1 MRRGTWRYIGAIAA
15 VVAVAAGAAPAA
27 RAEAPAGG
35 VVVIA
40 ALETDAVLPAAA
52 PDGVDRALVL
62 RVQQRLREL
71 GLYEGP
77 LDGRMGPATAA
88 AIRAYQRWSA
98 LDVDGAASRALLE
111 HLESAASEARRL
123 LHRLDEAR
131 REQISAAWRAL
142 EEHAPARALVSGAS
156 NQARLERARA
166 TVPEACFAAP
176 TSACLLDVA
185 LVAAVAVHKLEFRD
199 WALADVAVAEAAGG
213 DGAGALATAARVS
226 DPRMVIATL
235 RRIARAQAEAGD
247 VVGARATARAIPD
260 AATRAEA
267 INAIAAAQLVAGD
280 TGAAQETLA
289 QALLATGAVTDAGR
303 QSLLLSEIAGV
314 QVKLGDRAGATA
326 SLDRALERA
335 RAIDT
340 PDERERALSR
350 IAVIQAD
357 AGRPAVALATTE
369 TITEPGQ
376 RTPALIRAAAAQAAA
391 GEISRALATAAAI
404 EDARYRT
411 AALQE
416 VALVQARRGAT
427 AAARKTLARAR
438 AVSEEI
444 DYGFA
449 QAEAGDVV
457 GARAT
462 ARAIP
467 DAATRAE
474 AINAIA
480 AAQLVAGDTGAA
492 QETLAQALLATGA
505 VTDAGRQSLLLSEI
519 AGVQVKLGDRAGA
532 TASLDR
538 ALERARAIDTPD
550 ERERALSRIAVIQ
563 ADAGRPAVAL
573 ATTETITE
581 PGQRTPALIRAA
593 AAQAAAGEISRA
605 LATAAAIEDARYRTA
620 ALQEVALVQARRGA
634 TAAARKTLAR
644 ARAVSE
650 EIDYGFAHAYAL
662 SRVARAQAD
671 IGAIGDALE
680 TAGLIDGGPLR
691 ARALWAVSLSQ
702 VRLGDAVAARRSG
715 ALADAAMEEIADAL
729 DRVWLFGDIA
739 VKRLHAGDAAGARAT
754 FGRGLDYAGA
764 LTTPWLRARALAKL
778 ATALAEIERAR

>member
-27 RAEAPAGG
+27 RAAAPAGG
-35 VVVIA
+35 VVAIA
-40 ALETDAVLPAAA
+40 ALETDAALPAAA
-52 PDGVDRALVL
+52 PDSGDRALVL

-71 GLYEGP
+71 GLYEGS

-156 NQARLERARA
+156 NQVRLERARA

-176 TSACLLDVA
+176 TPACLLDVA

-213 DGAGALATAARVS
+213 DGAGALASAARVS

-267 INAIAAAQLVAGD
+267 INAIAAAQVAAGD

-404 EDARYRT
+404 DDARYRT

-416 VALVQARRGAT
+416 VALVQA
-427 AAARKTLARAR
+427 
-438 AVSEEI
+438 S
-444 DYGFA
+444 
-449 QAEAGDVV
+449 
-457 GARAT
+457 
-462 ARAIP
+462 
-467 DAATRAE
+467 
-474 AINAIA
+474 
-480 AAQLVAGDTGAA
+480 
-492 QETLAQALLATGA
+492 
-505 VTDAGRQSLLLSEI
+505 S
-519 AGVQVKLGDRAGA
+519 
-532 TASLDR
+532 
-538 ALERARAIDTPD
+538 
-550 ERERALSRIAVIQ
+550 
-563 ADAGRPAVAL
+563 
-573 ATTETITE
+573 
-581 PGQRTPALIRAA
+581 
-593 AAQAAAGEISRA
+593 
-605 LATAAAIEDARYRTA
+605 
-620 ALQEVALVQARRGA
+620 GA

-702 VRLGDAVAARRSG
+702 VRLGDTVAAQRSG

-754 FGRGLDYAGA
+754 FGRGLEYAGA